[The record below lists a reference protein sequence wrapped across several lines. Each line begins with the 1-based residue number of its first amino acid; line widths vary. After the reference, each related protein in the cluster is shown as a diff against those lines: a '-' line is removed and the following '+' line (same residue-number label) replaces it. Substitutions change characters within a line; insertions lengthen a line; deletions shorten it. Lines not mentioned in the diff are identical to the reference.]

1 MNNFQQRKITIYI
14 HPEQGPVMSMVLDLM
29 DVELAALKQPGAVPR
44 DEARVKE
51 IARRIK
57 AEFKDV
63 RPEESRNEL
72 APLVRQFG
80 DYQTLNR
87 LVLCLPGV
95 IQNSTD
101 KDGRPAEDV
110 KKQLDQFNKQIE
122 QLTRRLR
129 QEQDEHERTKV
140 QLATLKN
147 NYQNLRSLYDRIN
160 TQLADAQLR
169 EQQAR
174 HEVDRLRRE
183 ADKAENE
190 FNAAQEENG
199 SIQTELERVRQ
210 AHKEQVDIFAEQQQD
225 WVKKEQA
232 PSEQEEELSS
242 LRIETRESKQEIE
255 NLNET
260 IKTWKEKFENLR
272 RQLSDDDSTIIN
284 SSTAENP
291 FVNL

>member
-29 DVELAALKQPGAVPR
+29 DVKLEALKQPGEVQR

-80 DYQTLNR
+80 DSKRLNR